1 MVAVD
6 AEAVVDAEVAEVVE
20 VAAVAAVAVAAVAAA
35 AAVASTSSALHIVAD
50 VDPHWETAAAEMEAG
65 EPDLGGDPSQ
75 PFGPDC
81 RAPG

>member
-20 VAAVAAVAVAAVAAA
+20 VAAVAAAVVVVVVA

-75 PFGPDC
+75 PFGPGC